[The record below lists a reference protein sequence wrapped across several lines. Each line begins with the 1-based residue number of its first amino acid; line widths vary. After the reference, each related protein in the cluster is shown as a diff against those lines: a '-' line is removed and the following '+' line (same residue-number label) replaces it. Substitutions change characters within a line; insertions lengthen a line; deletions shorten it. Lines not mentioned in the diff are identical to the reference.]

1 VEATKIFF
9 ANALQ
14 KLFWSTLFRMNY
26 LSQPIAGFLLLTSQL
41 FSGRVM
47 QIQTSVPGWTNIAEL

>member
-41 FSGRVM
+41 FSGRV
-47 QIQTSVPGWTNIAEL
+47 IANPVIGSGWTNIVQH